1 MTLVILYSL
10 GSVVAVSLISFLG
23 IIFFL
28 FDESIIRKSL
38 LYFVGISTGALLGDV
53 FIHIV
58 PELAQKPDSFVQN
71 LYILLGG
78 ILFSFMLEKFIHWRH
93 CHVLP
98 TNSHEG
104 QHDHHNHPTGIM
116 NLVGESM
123 HNLIDGIVIASGF
136 LASIPIGLSTTLAVI
151 LHEMP
156 HEIGNVAVLL
166 HVGYPKKK
174 AFFFNFLSASAS
186 VFGAL
191 IVLVSAQVSSVVS
204 EVMLPFAAGNLLYIA
219 GSDLIP
225 ELHKETKLK
234 QGFLQLLCIIIG
246 MALMYGVKM
255 ME

>member
-1 MTLVILYSL
+1 MSNVILYSL
-10 GSVVAVSLISFLG
+10 GSVVGISLLSFLG
-23 IIFFL
+23 IVFFL
-28 FDESIIRKSL
+28 FDEALIRKSL
-38 LYFVGISTGALLGDV
+38 LYFVSLSTGALLGDV

-58 PELAQKPDSFVQN
+58 PEMAEKPDSLAKN
-71 LYILLGG
+71 LYILLAG
-78 ILFSFMLEKFIHWRH
+78 ILFSFVLEKIIHWRH

-98 TNSHEG
+98 TSGHHV
-104 QHDHHNHPTGIM
+104 HDHHNHPTGIV

-123 HNLIDGIVIASGF
+123 HNLIDGIVIAASF
-136 LASIPIGLSTTLAVI
+136 LASVPIGLSTTLAVV

-174 AFFFNFLSASAS
+174 ALFFNFLSATAAIA
-186 VFGAL
+186 GAIL
-191 IVLVSAQVSSVVS
+191 VLVSATLSNVLSDL
-204 EVMLPFAAGNLLYIA
+204 MLPFAAGNLLYIA

-234 QGFLQLLCIIIG
+234 QGFGQLLCIIVG
-246 MALMYGVKM
+246 MVIMYGVKL